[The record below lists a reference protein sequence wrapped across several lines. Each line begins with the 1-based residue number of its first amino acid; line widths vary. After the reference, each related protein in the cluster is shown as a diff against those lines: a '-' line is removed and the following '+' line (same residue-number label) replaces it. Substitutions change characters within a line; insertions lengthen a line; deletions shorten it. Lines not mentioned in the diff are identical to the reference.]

1 MYQNTQLIVQLNRVL
16 NLQLMA
22 IDQFYLHARLYKKWG
37 LSALGQ
43 MTREKSQQ
51 LLAQVDNLMLLI
63 EQLDGCAETSNNDNL
78 PIGFSVPQC
87 IELDRR
93 IEIECRNSCLRA
105 LTLCNEKF
113 HRSSIDLLNEFLEQ
127 SEQHSEWLDQELNA
141 IHTQGIQA
149 FIKNEMSLDSYWKLA
164 VN

>member
-1 MYQNTQLIVQLNRVL
+1 MYQNTQLIAQLNRVL

-43 MTREKSQQ
+43 LTREKSQQ
-51 LLAQVDNLMLLI
+51 LMLQVDDLMLLI
-63 EQLDGCAETSNNDNL
+63 EQLDGTVETSHNDNL

-87 IELDRR
+87 IELDQR
-93 IEIECRNSCLRA
+93 IEIECRNSFLRA
-105 LTLCNEKF
+105 LTLCDEKF
-113 HRSSIDLLNEFLEQ
+113 HRSSIDLLDEFLEQ
-127 SEQHSEWLDQELNA
+127 SDRHSEWLGNELTA

-149 FIKNEMSLDSYWKLA
+149 FIKNEMSLDSYWKIA
-164 VN
+164 VM